1 MNPCWMERGRG
12 SDGWGRKAWCVAV
25 NWLLPP
31 LSRDCSSSIS
41 IPKVLYSKGSC
52 EKHMAL
58 DPLSLSCIIMC
69 SSCPSC
75 SCSQRNANGSGSE
88 MGLVRWVVPYVLE
101 INQSYSSAREASFLV
116 EEIQNTNCDAHTTA
130 SSTVRRN
137 LIDAISVFELMLLH
151 LSMDVCKTL
160 L

>member
-1 MNPCWMERGRG
+1 
-12 SDGWGRKAWCVAV
+12 
-25 NWLLPP
+25 
-31 LSRDCSSSIS
+31 
-41 IPKVLYSKGSC
+41 
-52 EKHMAL
+52 
-58 DPLSLSCIIMC
+58 
-69 SSCPSC
+69 
-75 SCSQRNANGSGSE
+75 

-101 INQSYSSAREASFLV
+101 INQSYSSSREASFLV